1 VKVPAQGEEARRDWR
16 ISGLMKVAYANQLD
30 AVRRHA
36 EGLLLKPLK
45 QLLGLLLRTILTC
58 SVFYLFIAVAL
69 SGMGYPV
76 PRLSDVG
83 HYFGRLT
90 ELAKIL
96 S

>member
-1 VKVPAQGEEARRDWR
+1 
-16 ISGLMKVAYANQLD
+16 MKIGSANQLD

-36 EGLLLKPLK
+36 EGLILRPLK
-45 QLLGLLLRTILTC
+45 QLFGLLLKTILTC

-69 SGMGYPV
+69 SSMGYPI

-83 HYFGRLT
+83 HYLGRLT